1 MIKTSGFK
9 VYKVQSRLK
18 YCYWDESVLWR
29 EKATGGNIVS
39 IPAFDVIH
47 RSIKRRL
54 GLVVSSFPVLMSI
67 NRCAAWPGG
76 WGGIKMLPP
85 VIFRPLK
92 RAQTAKGIF

>member
-29 EKATGGNIVS
+29 EKATGGNIVA

-54 GLVVSSFPVLMSI
+54 WNSGFEYPRFDTV
-67 NRCAAWPGG
+67 
-76 WGGIKMLPP
+76 KDQ
-85 VIFRPLK
+85 K
-92 RAQTAKGIF
+92 R

>member
-9 VYKVQSRLK
+9 VFKVQSRLK
-18 YCYWDESVLWR
+18 YCYFDDSVLWR

-54 GLVVSSFPVLMSI
+54 WDSGFEFPRFDTVEDQNI
-67 NRCAAWPGG
+67 
-76 WGGIKMLPP
+76 
-85 VIFRPLK
+85 
-92 RAQTAKGIF
+92 